1 MIGDRKRWLCPSC
14 PHRSSRKGN
23 MQIHIQRWHG
33 GIKLPQYIGE
43 QTETVLKN
51 HRPPSS
57 LVSNAVSSK
66 SSPSPILK
74 SSKSPESVFE
84 FIINTMHSQVIEA
97 REMRRKIEDVK
108 SFFDGDLSWFPQ
120 LSTNKS
126 AGNFSLTNFGKP
138 IVPHIP
144 LPPFFVDTVSP
155 SSTLAPPINSQETIK
170 EEVAG
175 FTAKICDSCTEIVI
189 EIHYGVHE
197 SGKDPILIT
206 KNSHICYHPTKPST
220 LKSVA
225 VRLVNISAK
234 LTEIP
239 SELKKAV
246 KGWTGQDVYL
256 VAFKLPIDKVKAN
269 IIDIYM
275 SSMVRTDNNLSS
287 HDIYASQHNTGTHRW
302 ALRAIEN
309 NQTILD
315 DDDFT
320 DFIRIANNK
329 TSGFFRIHHDIQ
341 EKANIGNSCSYSG
354 IYCMFINKGPL
365 PDK

>member
-1 MIGDRKRWLCPSC
+1 MIGYRKRWLCPSC

-23 MQIHIQRWHG
+23 MQIHIDRWHG
-33 GIKLPQYIGE
+33 GIKRPQYIGE
-43 QTETVLKN
+43 QTETMLKN
-51 HRPPSS
+51 HQPPSS
-57 LVSNAVSSK
+57 IISDAVSCK
-66 SSPSPILK
+66 SSPSPTLK
-74 SSKSPESVFE
+74 SSKRPESVLE
-84 FIINTMHSQVIEA
+84 FIINTMHSQVIKA

-108 SFFDGDLSWFPQ
+108 SFFNGYLSWFPQ
-120 LSTNKS
+120 LSTNIS
-126 AGNFSLTNFGKP
+126 AGHFALTNFGKP
-138 IVPHIP
+138 LVPHIP

-155 SSTLAPPINSQETIK
+155 SSTLVPPIDSQETIK
-170 EEVAG
+170 EEIAG

-189 EIHYGVHE
+189 EIHYGVHD

-225 VRLVNISAK
+225 VRLVNFSAK

-239 SELKKAV
+239 LELKRAV
-246 KGWTGQDVYL
+246 KGWTGEDVYL
-256 VAFKLPIDKVKAN
+256 VAFKLPIDKVKGN

-275 SSMVRTDNNLSS
+275 SSMVGTDNNLSS
-287 HDIYASQHNTGTHRW
+287 HDIYASRHNTGTHRW

-341 EKANIGNSCSYSG
+341 EKANIGNSYSCSG

-365 PDK
+365 PNK